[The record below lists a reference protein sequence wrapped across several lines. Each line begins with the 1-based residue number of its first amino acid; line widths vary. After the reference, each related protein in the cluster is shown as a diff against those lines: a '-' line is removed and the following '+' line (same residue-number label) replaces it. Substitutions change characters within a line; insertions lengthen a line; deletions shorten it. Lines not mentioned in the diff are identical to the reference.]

1 MTSSLPSRLPALA
14 GGLLLLAG
22 AGDAAA
28 QSGRCLV
35 DDPTGTPLN
44 VRTAPN
50 GAIAGTLPNGAR
62 VDPLDETTV
71 GTKRWLFVS
80 RDGERLGWVFAAYV
94 VCDAGEGRA
103 RPRPS
108 RRRGSDRLFPFAAD
122 WFIGTASNAGI
133 CRLPSRPSLDDIP
146 AFGDPFSIH
155 ERTYDVDHC

>member
-94 VCDAGEGRA
+94 VCDAGEGTRE
-103 RPRPS
+103 
-108 RRRGSDRLFPFAAD
+108 AAP
-122 WFIGTASNAGI
+122 IPPAGQ
-133 CRLPSRPSLDDIP
+133 R
-146 AFGDPFSIH
+146 
-155 ERTYDVDHC
+155 